1 MLGAFSWRTRLA
13 SNTEQWKRGGAVAQ
27 VTNYGELK
35 TWISSTGHRGDL
47 TDDIPGFIQDAESMI
62 ATHVRSVEM
71 VSTTPLVEA
80 DRDAGA
86 VYNLSSDFLGAKAV
100 TGTQSSVGY
109 SLKQISIAELYR
121 YGLSGTPVVYAIYDQ
136 QIEFRAAPAA
146 DTEFTVIY
154 FKRLAEFSA
163 DGDTNTLLT
172 NHPTLYQHAAMHWFH
187 VHTQDVELASAHES
201 AFMDAAV
208 AVSAL
213 AEEVRGSATVA
224 NQQNFNC
231 GATM

>member
-1 MLGAFSWRTRLA
+1 M
-13 SNTEQWKRGGAVAQ
+13 AQ

-35 TWISSTGHRGDL
+35 TWVANTGHRGDL
-47 TDDIPGFIQDAESMI
+47 TSDIPGFIQDAEAMI
-62 ATHVRSVEM
+62 ATHVRAVEM

-80 DRDAGA
+80 DRDAVA
-86 VYNLSSDFLGAKAV
+86 VYNLSTDFLGARAV
-100 TGTQSSVGY
+100 TGTQSSQSY
-109 SLKQISIAELYR
+109 TLKQISIAELYR
-121 YGLSGTPVVYAIYDQ
+121 YSLSGNPVVYSIYDK
-136 QIEFRAAPAA
+136 QIEFRASPAVDA
-146 DTEFTVIY
+146 AFTIIY
-154 FKRLAEFSA
+154 FKRLAAFSA

-187 VHTQDVELASAHES
+187 VHTQDVELATAHES
-201 AFMDAAV
+201 AFIDAAA

-213 AEEVRGSATVA
+213 AEETRGAASVA